1 MRSAGVLAG
10 WPESVSLS
18 AAGTAALHR
27 RCFAALSINLGKMPY
42 LTDDPID
49 SAALARQLV
58 RRSDGA
64 CVLFEGIVRDH
75 SEGKA
80 VESIFYDAY
89 RPMAE
94 KEIAAIVDDVR
105 SQFPDVDAACLHR
118 LGQLAVGDVS
128 IAIACVSPH
137 RGESFDACRMLI
149 DRIKQTVPIWK
160 KERGPNGEEWVGWQH
175 QC

>member
-1 MRSAGVLAG
+1 L
-10 WPESVSLS
+10 P
-18 AAGTAALHR
+18 
-27 RCFAALSINLGKMPY
+27 F

-49 SAALARQLV
+49 SSALRHLI

-64 CVLFEGIVRDH
+64 YVLFEGIVRDH

-94 KEIAAIVDDVR
+94 KEIGAIVDDVR
-105 SQFPDVDAACLHR
+105 SRFPDVDCAVIHR
-118 LGQLAVGDVS
+118 LGQLVVGDVS
-128 IAIACVSPH
+128 IAIACASPH
-137 RGESFDACRMLI
+137 RAEAFDACRMLI
-149 DRIKQTVPIWK
+149 DRIKETVPIWK

-175 QC
+175 KC